1 MLGLVFARG
10 RRKATADLRG
20 DDAPTVVLVL
30 LHGVA
35 KLYHH
40 IIRPDSGLCFE
51 LRAVPNLEC
60 ARAAAREEVGD
71 LLPSEVF
78 LLFEID
84 K

>member
-1 MLGLVFARG
+1 MSE
-10 RRKATADLRG
+10 
-20 DDAPTVVLVL
+20 VVAAMHDVVRFMTRV
-30 LHGVA
+30 GT
-35 KLYHH
+35 YH

-51 LRAVPNLEC
+51 LRAVPNLQG

-71 LLPSEVF
+71 LLPGEVF

>member
-1 MLGLVFARG
+1 MVSMSEIV
-10 RRKATADLRG
+10 
-20 DDAPTVVLVL
+20 DAIHDVVRFMTRV
-30 LHGVA
+30 GT
-35 KLYHH
+35 YH

-71 LLPSEVF
+71 LLPGEVF

>member
-1 MLGLVFARG
+1 MSDIIDVMHDVARFMT
-10 RRKATADLRG
+10 RVAT
-20 DDAPTVVLVL
+20 
-30 LHGVA
+30 
-35 KLYHH
+35 HH

-51 LRAVPNLEC
+51 LRAVPNLQG

-78 LLFEID
+78 LFFEVD